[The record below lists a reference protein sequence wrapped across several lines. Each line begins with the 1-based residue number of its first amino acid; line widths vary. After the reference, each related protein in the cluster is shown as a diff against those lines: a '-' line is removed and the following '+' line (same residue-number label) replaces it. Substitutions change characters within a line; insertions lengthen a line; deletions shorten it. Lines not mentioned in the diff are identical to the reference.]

1 MKNDLVHLFFVKKK
15 DLTASQDFI
24 SQKDMIYNQ
33 IYMKRSKSITA
44 NWFSREGL
52 NYFVLENL

>member
-1 MKNDLVHLFFVKKK
+1 
-15 DLTASQDFI
+15 
-24 SQKDMIYNQ
+24 MIYNQ